1 MAYSNIEVT
10 PLSGVCGA
18 EIGGIDLSDDI
29 DDETFDEVQHAFHEN
44 LVIFFRNQDLTEDQH
59 KAFGRRFGDLNVHPR
74 YVPLDGHPEIFPIR
88 KDPEHTKIVGGSWH
102 QDLTH
107 LEKPPLGSI
116 LYALDVPPVGGDT
129 LFANQYT
136 AFESLSEGMRG
147 MLDGLVAVHDNR
159 IQAPKATTARNA
171 KRTSKLRD
179 DPDEEDEAES
189 EHPVVR
195 THPGTGRK
203 ALFVNRPRTHRFKG
217 MTEEESRPLLQ
228 FLFDHSHRPEFTC
241 RFRWRKGS
249 IAFWDNRCLM
259 HKALNDYPGH
269 KRYMNRVTVNGSRPV

>member
-1 MAYSNIEVT
+1 MTYSKIEVKRLAGT
-10 PLSGVCGA
+10 CGA
-18 EIGGIDLSDDI
+18 EIGGVDLSKDI
-29 DDETFDEVQHAFHEN
+29 DDDTFGEIERAFHEN
-44 LVIFFRNQDLTEDQH
+44 LVIFFRGQELTEDQH
-59 KAFGRRFGDLNVHPR
+59 KAFGRRFGELNIHPR

-107 LEKPPLGSI
+107 LVEPPLGSI

-129 LFANQYT
+129 LFANQY
-136 AFESLSEGMRG
+136 AAYDSLSEGMQE

-159 IQAPKATTARNA
+159 IQAPKAAGARNA
-171 KRTSKLRD
+171 KMTSKLRD
-179 DPDEEDEAES
+179 DPDEAEEPES

-195 THPGTGRK
+195 THPATGRK

-217 MTEEESRPLLQ
+217 MTEAESRPLLE

-241 RFRWRKGS
+241 RFRWQKGS

-269 KRYMNRVTVNGSRPV
+269 RRYMNRVTVNGTRPV